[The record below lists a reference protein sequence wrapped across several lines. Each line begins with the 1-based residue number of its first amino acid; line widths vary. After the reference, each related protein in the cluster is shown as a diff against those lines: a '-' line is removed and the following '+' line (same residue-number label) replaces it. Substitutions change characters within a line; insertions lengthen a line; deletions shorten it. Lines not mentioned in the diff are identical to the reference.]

1 MRDIKVDWSLSPK
14 GATELVTV
22 ALIGQKWRN
31 SKTKQYWDMNG
42 DFAGY
47 YGEGSPIDEAKVIA
61 IRPQIAAV
69 ADAVASFK
77 ATREN
82 LEKIAKDAQGEFVEV
97 DEKESEP
104 ECTHEIRATKEYCYI
119 SEGPNDSGQVFI
131 KTNKGIWDCLYVE
144 QLKPIKP
151 TITKSDFA
159 DFVIEKLND
168 GTHQDAVCY
177 LLQQKLDQHEV
188 IEGPAND

>member
-1 MRDIKVDWSLSPK
+1 VNKINWKLAPESAIGVAQRGQQLAFVDNDRNIFLDGHWGISM
-14 GATELVTV
+14 GWELVAKRPTF
-22 ALIGQKWRN
+22 AESIT
-31 SKTKQYWDMNG
+31 KT
-42 DFAGY
+42 
-47 YGEGSPIDEAKVIA
+47 
-61 IRPQIAAV
+61 PQLEQTKTV
-69 ADAVASFK
+69 ADAVEKPRFK

-82 LEKIAKDAQGEFVEV
+82 LEKIAKDAKGDFVEV
-97 DEKESEP
+97 GEP
-104 ECTHEIRATKEYCYI
+104 EWTHEIRATKEYCYI

-151 TITKSDFA
+151 TITKSDLA